1 MKINEL
7 EALIDYSF
15 FDQELIKTA
24 IQHKSFNK
32 NINNERLEFLGDA
45 ILNSVISDY
54 LFEHF
59 PNHQEG
65 ILTRARASLV
75 NGSTLTN
82 KAIEIKLDKCI
93 KLSKGMINL
102 GDDRKLS
109 ILEGAFEAL
118 IGAIFVDSG
127 WKNVKKVIYKLYK
140 DDLDNLS
147 SINEFKDPKS
157 ILQEAMQANGMTPP
171 DYNTV
176 ELKDDNFE
184 SSIELKGMKY
194 NAIGKSKKSAEA
206 QLAEDILKNGDFI

>member
-7 EALIDYSF
+7 EVLIDYSF

-75 NGSTLTN
+75 NGSTLTT
-82 KAIEIKLDKCI
+82 KAIEIKLDKYI
-93 KLSKGMINL
+93 H
-102 GDDRKLS
+102 
-109 ILEGAFEAL
+109 
-118 IGAIFVDSG
+118 
-127 WKNVKKVIYKLYK
+127 
-140 DDLDNLS
+140 
-147 SINEFKDPKS
+147 
-157 ILQEAMQANGMTPP
+157 
-171 DYNTV
+171 
-176 ELKDDNFE
+176 
-184 SSIELKGMKY
+184 
-194 NAIGKSKKSAEA
+194 
-206 QLAEDILKNGDFI
+206 